1 MQEFETITAIER
13 IVIVG
18 FIVLNMNDVRG
29 VSNPNANSSYQK
41 RKQDNHHK
49 WLGTVLLSWGTFV
62 FALFFAT
69 LVGSMASQA
78 GGFQAFEARHPSR
91 FSYINNCPV
100 ALHSS

>member
-1 MQEFETITAIER
+1 MQIHLTKS
-13 IVIVG
+13 G
-18 FIVLNMNDVRG
+18 
-29 VSNPNANSSYQK
+29 
-41 RKQDNHHK
+41 KQDNHHK

-78 GGFQAFEARHPSR
+78 GAEARHPSR
-91 FSYINNCPV
+91 FSHINNCPV